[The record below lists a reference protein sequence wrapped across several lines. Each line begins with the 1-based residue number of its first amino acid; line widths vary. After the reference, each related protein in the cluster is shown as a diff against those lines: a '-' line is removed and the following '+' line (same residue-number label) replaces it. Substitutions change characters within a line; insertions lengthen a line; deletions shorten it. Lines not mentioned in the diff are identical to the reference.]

1 MTAFWIIA
9 ACFVLAALLFVLPP
23 LLARSDSKPKLARKD
38 ITVSI
43 YRDEAAELEEDLRN
57 GTLTEDQYQ
66 QARQEL
72 ERRLLEDVANEPG
85 VAAAVGSGAG
95 RWAAIAVGI
104 GVPLL
109 AAGMYLKVGT
119 PRALTEDVQQAA
131 AGGGHSQGQMS
142 KQEIEAMAANLA
154 ARLEKNPDD
163 AEGWAMLART
173 NAALGRYG
181 EAARAFKRLN
191 ELVPG
196 NAQLL
201 ADYADILAMAQGRRL
216 AGEPVRIIEDALK
229 ADPTHPK
236 SLALAGTAAFEAK
249 DYKGAVAYWERLLAV
264 LPPGSE
270 GYQSVSSGIAEAKA
284 LASGASPEQAV
295 QAAAQASS
303 QTAPVPAAG
312 AAKVAGQVT
321 LSPALKDKVAPGDT
335 LFVFARAASGPK
347 MPLAILRL
355 QAKDLP
361 ASFTLDD
368 STAMNA
374 AMKLSNFPEVVVGAR
389 VSKSGNATPQA
400 GDLEGLSNPVKV
412 GSADLK
418 VVIDRVVQ

>member
-9 ACFVLAALLFVLPP
+9 ACFVAAALLFVLPP
-23 LLARSDSKPKLARKD
+23 LLAKRDAKPKLARQD

-43 YRDEAAELEEDLRN
+43 YRDAAAELENDLRN
-57 GTLTEDQYQ
+57 GTLNEDQYQ

-72 ERRLLEDVANEPG
+72 ERRLLEDVAAEPAAEVSGGAG
-85 VAAAVGSGAG
+85 VG
-95 RWAAIAVGI
+95 RWAAIAVGLA
-104 GVPLL
+104 VPLL
-109 AAGMYLKVGT
+109 AVGLYFKVGT
-119 PRALTEDVQQAA
+119 PRALTEDVQRTA

-142 KQEIEAMAANLA
+142 EEEIKDMAARLA
-154 ARLEKNPDD
+154 ARLEQNPDD
-163 AEGWAMLART
+163 AEGWGMLART
-173 NAALGRYG
+173 SAALGRYA
-181 EAARAFKRLN
+181 EAARAYKRLT
-191 ELVPG
+191 ELIPG

-216 AGEPVRIIEDALK
+216 TGEPLNIIQQALK
-229 ADPTHPK
+229 ADPKHPK
-236 SLALAGTAAFEAK
+236 ALALAGTAAFEAK
-249 DYKGAVAYWERLLAV
+249 DYQGAVAYWERLRAE

-270 GYQSVSSGIAEAKA
+270 GYQSVSGGIAEARA
-284 LASGASPEQAV
+284 LASGASPEQAM

-303 QTAPVPAAG
+303 QGAAPAAG

-347 MPLAILRL
+347 MPLAILRF

-361 ASFTLDD
+361 TTFTLDD

-374 AMKLSNFPEVVVGAR
+374 AMKISNFPEVVVGAR

-400 GDLEGLSNPVKV
+400 GDLEGLSGPVKV
-412 GSADLK
+412 GSANLE